1 MRIGLL
7 SPIRSAV
14 PPDGYGGVESVVAV
28 LADGLVAAGHDV
40 TLFATADSKTRA
52 KLVSVVDEPPTKPG
66 RLADAEVE
74 HAVECLA
81 HASEFDLISGHLG
94 VLGAALC
101 GPSGTPSVHTV
112 SDPVDRTGPI
122 WQRIAAVWPRT
133 RLVSTSLRQQELAPE
148 LPWVGNCYNGL
159 DLERYPFANEPGT
172 YLAFLGRMS
181 PDKGCLEAIEIA
193 RETGLPL
200 RIGAKLAEPHERE
213 YFGRC
218 IEPELGDGIE
228 YLGELSHKQ
237 KVELLGG
244 ALATLF
250 PVEVEEAFGLVLIES
265 MACGTPPIATREG
278 AVPEVVEDGHAGIL
292 VDGAAEMADAVGRA
306 RGIDRRSCRDH
317 VERRFSASQVVAAY
331 EEAFDRLL
339 ERPLERD

>member
-28 LADGLVAAGHDV
+28 LADGLVEAGHDV

-52 KLVSVVDEPPTKPG
+52 KLVSLLDEPPKEPG

-81 HASEFDLISGHLG
+81 HASELDLISGHLG
-94 VLGAALC
+94 VLGATLC
-101 GPSGTPSVHTV
+101 GASATPSVHSV

-122 WQRIAAVWPRT
+122 WERIAAVWPRT

-148 LPWVGNCYNGL
+148 LPWIGNCYNGL
-159 DLERYPFANEPGT
+159 DLDRYPFADEPGT

-181 PDKGCLEAIEIA
+181 PDKGCLEVIEVA
-193 RETGLPL
+193 RAAGLPL
-200 RIGAKLAEPHERE
+200 RIAAKLEEPHERE

-218 IEPELGDGIE
+218 IEPELGDGVE
-228 YLGELSHKQ
+228 YLGELAHEQ

-244 ALATLF
+244 ASATLL
-250 PVEVEEAFGLVLIES
+250 PVDVEEAFGLVLIES

-278 AVPEVVEDGHAGIL
+278 AVPEIVDDGHTGIL
-292 VDGAAEMADAVGRA
+292 VDDVPRMAEAVRRVGE
-306 RGIDRRSCRDH
+306 IDRHTCREN
-317 VERRFSASQVVAAY
+317 VEKRFSAEQLVETYEHAFEALLSQA
-331 EEAFDRLL
+331 
-339 ERPLERD
+339 